1 MVMAASFGGSRKA
14 TRLTTSVCKA
24 IGDWEKGRGM
34 IKYAEIQFIAISK
47 AIRVKRIVFSLESD
61 MIKALLCLRISYVL

>member
-14 TRLTTSVCKA
+14 TRLTTSVCRA

-34 IKYAEIQFIAISK
+34 IK
-47 AIRVKRIVFSLESD
+47 
-61 MIKALLCLRISYVL
+61 